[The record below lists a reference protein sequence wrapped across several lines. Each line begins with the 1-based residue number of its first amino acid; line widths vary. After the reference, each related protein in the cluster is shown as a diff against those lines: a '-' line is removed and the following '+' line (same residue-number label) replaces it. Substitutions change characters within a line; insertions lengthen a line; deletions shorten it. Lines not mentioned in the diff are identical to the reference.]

1 MVTHAGIDGYSRL
14 IVYLK
19 CSTNNRASTVLSA
32 FEEGVQKFGLPSRV
46 RSDQGGENV
55 SVALYML
62 RSRGVGR
69 RSMITGSSVHNQ
81 RIERLWRDMHRC
93 VTTLYYRLFYFMEQQ
108 GILDPLNEVQL
119 FALQYVYLPRINRAL
134 KTFEEGWNDHGIRTA
149 QHHSP
154 RHLFVQGC
162 MQLQHSGLT
171 AMDIFEQVDDSYGI
185 DTDEITPSLPE
196 SEVTIPELR
205 ISIPLADLSDLQLQ
219 FDPLSKSDNYGIEI
233 YEDILSFLRQRNIN

>member
-62 RSRGVGR
+62 RSCGVGR
-69 RSMITGSSVHNQ
+69 RSMIAGSSVHNQ

-154 RHLFVQGC
+154 RQLFVQGC

-219 FDPLSKSDNYGIEI
+219 FDPLSRSDNYGIEI
-233 YEDILSFLRQRNIN
+233 YEDVLSFLRQRNIN

>member
-32 FEEGVQKFGLPSRV
+32 FEEGVQKFGLPSHV

-69 RSMITGSSVHNQ
+69 CSMITGSSVHNQ

-119 FALQYVYLPRINRAL
+119 FALQCVYLPRINRAL
-134 KTFEEGWNDHGIRTA
+134 TTFEEGWNDHGIRTA

-154 RHLFVQGC
+154 RQLFVQGC

-185 DTDEITPSLPE
+185 DPDEIMPSLPE

-219 FDPLSKSDNYGIEI
+219 FDPLSRSDNYGIEI
-233 YEDILSFLRQRNIN
+233 YEDVLSFLRQRNIN